1 MTSRYLESPGCL
13 CCVLPTLPSPILGFL
28 GPQMALQVAC
38 YLFSRC
44 FHGSQE
50 AGKTASCSP
59 GSLTCSP
66 GPPGGARAC
75 WDVVYTVL
83 VGQGG
88 GEVLPTVFTVFLSE
102 ALCIINHGGRGS

>member
-1 MTSRYLESPGCL
+1 MTSRYLESQVLVL
-13 CCVLPTLPSPILGFL
+13 CVAYPCPAPHTGLLGA
-28 GPQMALQVAC
+28 QMALQVAC

-66 GPPGGARAC
+66 GPPGGALGLLLGLC
-75 WDVVYTVL
+75 GL
-83 VGQGG
+83 
-88 GEVLPTVFTVFLSE
+88 LPS
-102 ALCIINHGGRGS
+102 